1 MKTETLNISG
11 MTCGGCVANVKRA
24 LAGVPGVDDVDVSLA
39 ENTAKVRLA
48 DDRVSIEALS
58 AAVRSAGYDVASTPA
73 KAAARGCCCG
83 S

>member
-11 MTCGGCVANVKRA
+11 MTYGGCVANVKRA
-24 LAGVPGVDDVDVSLA
+24 LTGVPGVDDVDVSLA

-58 AAVRSAGYDVASTPA
+58 AAVRSAGYDVPSTPV